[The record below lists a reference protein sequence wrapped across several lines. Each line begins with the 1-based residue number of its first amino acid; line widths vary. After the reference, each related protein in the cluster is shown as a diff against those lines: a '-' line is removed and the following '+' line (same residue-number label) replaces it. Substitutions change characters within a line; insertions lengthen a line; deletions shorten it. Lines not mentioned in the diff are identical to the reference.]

1 MTDENNEKGNG
12 EEKPKVDLQKEVA
25 EMLSLNTLLRGG
37 EDGDDD
43 DDGTIEDEK
52 STNFEGIPRA
62 DFMLI
67 HLC

>member
-12 EEKPKVDLQKEVA
+12 EEKPKEDLQKEVA
-25 EMLSLNTLLRGG
+25 EMLSLNTFLRGG
-37 EDGDDD
+37 DDGDDD
-43 DDGTIEDEK
+43 GGTVENEK
-52 STNFEGIPRA
+52 STHFEGIPRA